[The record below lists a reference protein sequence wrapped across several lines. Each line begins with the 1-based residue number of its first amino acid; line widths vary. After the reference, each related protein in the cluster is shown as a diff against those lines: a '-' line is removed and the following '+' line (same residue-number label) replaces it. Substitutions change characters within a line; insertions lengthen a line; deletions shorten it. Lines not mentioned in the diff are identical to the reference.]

1 MYRNARIAVK
11 FSHLQLL
18 VDFFSL
24 LIRVHTDK
32 YTRAFTIQHLL
43 IHTIWIHI
51 DYLPLTI
58 VAYRYN
64 EYHSPLTNTH
74 THTHCGYGAV
84 SHSHSLSLLCVILL
98 RSNRRHWFYQSPLVL
113 NTNEF

>member
-11 FSHLQLL
+11 FSHLHLL

-32 YTRAFTIQHLL
+32 YTRAFTIQHSL

-74 THTHCGYGAV
+74 THTHIVVMALFLTLTR
-84 SHSHSLSLLCVILL
+84 SLFCASFCCVRIVVIGSTKA
-98 RSNRRHWFYQSPLVL
+98 R
-113 NTNEF
+113 